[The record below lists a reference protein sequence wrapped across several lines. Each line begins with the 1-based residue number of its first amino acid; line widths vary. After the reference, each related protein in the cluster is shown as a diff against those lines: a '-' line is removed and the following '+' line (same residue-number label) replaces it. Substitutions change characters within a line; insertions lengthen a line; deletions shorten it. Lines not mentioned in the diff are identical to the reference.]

1 MIPYPQ
7 ARFKFGGTSGV
18 FWSVGRLDAQAFLD
32 AGEADCDVQT
42 PGGPIAPG
50 REENGQGESGKSGS
64 RFMANRLSGGHE
76 DDDDHGGCQSDED
89 IRDFLIG
96 KSTRGKVVLDFVSA
110 SG

>member
-1 MIPYPQ
+1 MEIEAAPQ
-7 ARFKFGGTSGV
+7 PSFSCLMNGTS
-18 FWSVGRLDAQAFLD
+18 S
-32 AGEADCDVQT
+32 QT